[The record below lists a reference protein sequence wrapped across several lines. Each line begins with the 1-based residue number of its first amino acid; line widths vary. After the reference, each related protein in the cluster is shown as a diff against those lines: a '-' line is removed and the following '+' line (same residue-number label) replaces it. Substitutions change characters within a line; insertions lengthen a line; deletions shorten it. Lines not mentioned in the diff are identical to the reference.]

1 MSSKPEQRGTR
12 AFTYMATFV
21 SLAIGIILAL
31 VVGLALLSL
40 RQPLVPE
47 SNSRV
52 TWSIGA
58 FMIPLA
64 GLSSAAIL
72 AWSVFGLPIRFAH
85 RWNIDLDTQVWPATG
100 VIALG
105 ILVVGTFVAA
115 IALGLI

>member
-1 MSSKPEQRGTR
+1 MNSESELHGNR
-12 AFTYMATFV
+12 AFTYTVTFL
-21 SLAIGIILAL
+21 SLAIGAVLAL

-40 RQPLVPE
+40 RQPLTPD
-47 SNSRV
+47 STGNV

-64 GLSSAAIL
+64 GLSSAVIL

-85 RWNIDLDTQVWPATG
+85 RWNIDLDTEVWPATG

-105 ILVVGTFVAA
+105 ILMVGIFVAA
-115 IALGLI
+115 IALGVI